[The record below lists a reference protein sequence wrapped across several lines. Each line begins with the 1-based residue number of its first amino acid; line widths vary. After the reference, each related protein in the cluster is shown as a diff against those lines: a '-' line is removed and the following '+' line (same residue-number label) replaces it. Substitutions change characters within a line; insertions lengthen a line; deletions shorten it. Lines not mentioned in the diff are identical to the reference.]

1 MGLPGWVTAILAGG
15 LQALSLAWPGS
26 GEPTA
31 WLQVLSL
38 AWLAHGLQR
47 LARQS
52 VTLRSALWAG
62 ARHGGVFA
70 TVWLAGSFWWLQV
83 SMHRFGGLPAWAAA
97 LAVLALAAALALY
110 YALAC
115 AVWTAWRARWFQN
128 AAPAPAFASAMLFAA
143 LWTLAEL
150 MRGRWWTGFPWGAG
164 GYAHVEGI
172 LQVWAPWVGVYGIGA
187 IAASLAV
194 WIGAAQGAPGRW
206 RALIG
211 VLALTAWMSLWSP
224 SWTRSSGEQ
233 QVQLLQA
240 NIAQDDKFNQA
251 GGIREALQWYAEQLQ
266 TATAPLVVA
275 PETAIPLLPRH
286 LPEGYWDA
294 LKARYAGQSAQ
305 TALVGVPL
313 GEATRGYTNSVVALG
328 PLGQPSYRYDKH
340 HLVPFGEFIPPGFAW
355 FVRQMNIPLG
365 QFKAGPV
372 DAAPLH
378 WQGQMLAPNICYE
391 DVFGEEL
398 ARRFTDPQNAPT
410 VFVNVSNI
418 AWFGN
423 TVAVDQHLLISR
435 MRALEFERP
444 MLRATNTGA
453 TAIIDHRGQVLQL
466 LPRFTR
472 GSLTGRYEGRTGLTP
487 YARWAGAWG
496 LGPLWALAL
505 GVAGWVLWRTRRLLR

>member
-1 MGLPGWVTAILAGG
+1 MGLPGWGTAILAGG

-187 IAASLAV
+187 IAA
-194 WIGAAQGAPGRW
+194 
-206 RALIG
+206 
-211 VLALTAWMSLWSP
+211 
-224 SWTRSSGEQ
+224 
-233 QVQLLQA
+233 LL
-240 NIAQDDKFNQA
+240 DRK
-251 GGIREALQWYAEQLQ
+251 
-266 TATAPLVVA
+266 
-275 PETAIPLLPRH
+275 
-286 LPEGYWDA
+286 
-294 LKARYAGQSAQ
+294 
-305 TALVGVPL
+305 
-313 GEATRGYTNSVVALG
+313 SVV
-328 PLGQPSYRYDKH
+328 
-340 HLVPFGEFIPPGFAW
+340 
-355 FVRQMNIPLG
+355 
-365 QFKAGPV
+365 
-372 DAAPLH
+372 
-378 WQGQMLAPNICYE
+378 
-391 DVFGEEL
+391 
-398 ARRFTDPQNAPT
+398 
-410 VFVNVSNI
+410 
-418 AWFGN
+418 
-423 TVAVDQHLLISR
+423 
-435 MRALEFERP
+435 
-444 MLRATNTGA
+444 
-453 TAIIDHRGQVLQL
+453 
-466 LPRFTR
+466 
-472 GSLTGRYEGRTGLTP
+472 
-487 YARWAGAWG
+487 
-496 LGPLWALAL
+496 
-505 GVAGWVLWRTRRLLR
+505 